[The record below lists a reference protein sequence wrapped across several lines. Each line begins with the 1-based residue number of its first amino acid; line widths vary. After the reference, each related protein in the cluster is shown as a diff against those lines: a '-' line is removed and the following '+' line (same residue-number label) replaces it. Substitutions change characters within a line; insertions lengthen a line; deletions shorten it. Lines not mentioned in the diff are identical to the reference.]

1 MGRMAGQSSG
11 EQPARLDALP
21 LRQMIER
28 RLRDDPEDVSPR
40 LPNRLKPA
48 SGTGVKASIARRLAT
63 GKMFGGGAR
72 DGSVGAS
79 TGRSGDGPALYVGAR
94 QRVMVKAFVGR
105 HGGAG
110 GARNAG
116 QAVSRHLRYLAREGM
131 GADGTETGFYG
142 PEGGLERDHV
152 HEACASWDGDRHHFR
167 LIISPEHGDKIDDM
181 DAYVR
186 DVMGRVAVDLREPKM
201 AWVALNHHDT
211 DQPHAHVLIRGKR
224 ANGRDLVIPRKVI
237 SYGIRDHAE
246 DRAQVLLGD
255 QSRSEAER
263 GLFARTT
270 ADRWTDID
278 MKLEKLA
285 ASNDGVV
292 PRAEINRRDTFGAVS
307 RARITHLERLA
318 LIEAD
323 THNGVKF
330 VDGLKGRLDRLQA
343 AQDQIRSHWAAK
355 RLEALA
361 GLSGGKLERVVPER
375 EATAEPVIDTPSS
388 SPKPSQAIAFD
399 PTIDRLTPLDVELMR
414 RGQLSASAAST
425 THMGHE
431 VESALKARAD
441 QLVKSGQAILQG
453 QGLGYQ
459 PTAWARLR
467 EAELKHVMARDLG
480 ITAPGQ
486 INYGRAEG
494 FVEGHV
500 TTSLGKHAII
510 NRGVGYAAM
519 AAQAGQ
525 ELAVGQAIGRV
536 MGVER

>member
-48 SGTGVKASIARRLAT
+48 SGAGVKASIARRLAT

-72 DGSVGAS
+72 SGSVGAA
-79 TGRSGDGPALYVGAR
+79 TGRSGGGPALYVGAR
-94 QRVMVKAFVGR
+94 QRVLVKAFVGR

-110 GARNAG
+110 GAKNAG

-131 GADGTETGFYG
+131 GADGNEPGFYG
-142 PEGGLERDHV
+142 AEGGLERDHV
-152 HEACASWDGDRHHFR
+152 HEACASWDDDRHHFR

-186 DVMGRVAVDLREPKM
+186 DVMERVAGDLREPKM
-201 AWVALNHHDT
+201 AWVAINHHDT

-237 SYGIRDHAE
+237 SYGIRGHAE
-246 DRAQVLLGD
+246 DRAQELLGD
-255 QSRSEAER
+255 QSRSEAEQ

-285 ASNDGVV
+285 ASNNGLV
-292 PRAEINRRDTFGAVS
+292 PRAEIDRYDTFGAVT
-307 RARITHLERLA
+307 RARIAHLARLN
-318 LIEAD
+318 LVEAD
-323 THNGVKF
+323 TRDGAKF
-330 VDGLKGRLDRLQA
+330 VDGLKGSLDRLQA
-343 AQDQIRSHWAAK
+343 AQDQIRSHWATK

-361 GLSGGKLERVVPER
+361 GLSGGKLERVLQER
-375 EATAEPVIDTPSS
+375 ETPVQVAIDSPLS
-388 SPKPSQAIAFD
+388 SPKTSQAIAFD

-414 RGQLSASAAST
+414 RGQLSASVASSA
-425 THMGHE
+425 HIGAE
-431 VESALKARAD
+431 VEAVLKARAD
-441 QLVKSGQAILQG
+441 HLVKSGQAIAQG
-453 QGLGYQ
+453 QGLGFQ

-480 ITAPGQ
+480 IRAPGQ
-486 INYGRAEG
+486 VSYGRAEG

-519 AAQAGQ
+519 ALQAGQ
-525 ELAVGQAIGRV
+525 ELAIGQAIGRAI
-536 MGVER
+536 GVER

>member
-1 MGRMAGQSSG
+1 MAGQSGG
-11 EQPARLDALP
+11 ERPASLDALP

-28 RLRDDPEDVSPR
+28 RLRDDPEDVLPR

-63 GKMFGGGAR
+63 GKMFGGGAQR
-72 DGSVGAS
+72 GSVGTSA
-79 TGRSGDGPALYVGAR
+79 GRFGGGPALYVGAR

-110 GARNAG
+110 GAKNAG

-186 DVMGRVAVDLREPKM
+186 DVMERVAGDLREPKM
-201 AWVALNHHDT
+201 AWVAINHHDT

-237 SYGIRDHAE
+237 SYGIRGHAE
-246 DRAQVLLGD
+246 DCAQELLGD

-278 MKLEKLA
+278 LKLEKLA
-285 ASNDGVV
+285 ASNDGSV
-292 PRAEINRRDTFGAVS
+292 PRAEIDRHDTFGAVT
-307 RARITHLERLA
+307 RVRITHLARLN
-318 LIEAD
+318 LVEAD
-323 THNGVKF
+323 TREGVKF
-330 VDGLKGRLDRLQA
+330 VDGLKGRLDRLQS

-361 GLSGGKLERVVPER
+361 GLSEVRTERIVPER
-375 EATAEPVIDTPSS
+375 EAPVEAAIDTPSS
-388 SPKPSQAIAFD
+388 SPKTSQVRAFD

-414 RGQLSASAAST
+414 RGQLSANVASP
-425 THMGHE
+425 THMGGE
-431 VESALKARAD
+431 VEAVLRARAD
-441 QLVKSGQAILQG
+441 HLVKSGQAIAQG
-453 QGLGYQ
+453 RGLGFQ

-480 ITAPGQ
+480 INAPGQ
-486 INYGRAEG
+486 ISYGRAEG

-519 AAQAGQ
+519 ALQAGQ
-525 ELAVGQAIGRV
+525 ELAVGQAIGLA

>member
-1 MGRMAGQSSG
+1 
-11 EQPARLDALP
+11 
-21 LRQMIER
+21 
-28 RLRDDPEDVSPR
+28 
-40 LPNRLKPA
+40 
-48 SGTGVKASIARRLAT
+48 
-63 GKMFGGGAR
+63 
-72 DGSVGAS
+72 
-79 TGRSGDGPALYVGAR
+79 
-94 QRVMVKAFVGR
+94 MVKAFVGR
-105 HGGAG
+105 HGAAG

-186 DVMGRVAVDLREPKM
+186 DVMERVAGDLREPKM
-201 AWVALNHHDT
+201 AWVAINHHDT

-237 SYGIRDHAE
+237 SYGIRGHAE
-246 DRAQVLLGD
+246 DCAQELLGD

-278 MKLEKLA
+278 LKLEKLA
-285 ASNDGVV
+285 ASNDGSV
-292 PRAEINRRDTFGAVS
+292 PRAEIDRHDTFGAVT
-307 RARITHLERLA
+307 RVRITHLARLN
-318 LIEAD
+318 LVEAD
-323 THNGVKF
+323 TREGVKF
-330 VDGLKGRLDRLQA
+330 VDGLKGRLDRLQS

-361 GLSGGKLERVVPER
+361 GLSEVRTERIVPER
-375 EATAEPVIDTPSS
+375 EAPVEAAIDTPSS
-388 SPKPSQAIAFD
+388 SPKTSQVRAFD

-414 RGQLSASAAST
+414 RGQLSANVASP
-425 THMGHE
+425 THMGGE
-431 VESALKARAD
+431 VEAVLRARAD
-441 QLVKSGQAILQG
+441 HLVKSGQAIAQG
-453 QGLGYQ
+453 RGLGFQ

-480 ITAPGQ
+480 INAPGQ
-486 INYGRAEG
+486 IGYGRAEG

-519 AAQAGQ
+519 ALQAGQ
-525 ELAVGQAIGRV
+525 ELAVGQAIGLA

>member
-40 LPNRLKPA
+40 LPSRLKPA
-48 SGTGVKASIARRLAT
+48 SGTGVKVSIARRLAT

-72 DGSVGAS
+72 SGATGAS
-79 TGRSGDGPALYVGAR
+79 IGRSGDGPALYVGAR
-94 QRVMVKAFVGR
+94 QRVMVKAYVGR
-105 HGGAG
+105 HGSAG

-142 PEGGLERDHV
+142 PEGGLERDQV
-152 HEACASWDGDRHHFR
+152 HEVCASWDDDRHHFR

-186 DVMGRVAVDLREPKM
+186 DVMERVAGDLREPQM
-201 AWVALNHHDT
+201 AWVAINHHDT

-237 SYGIRDHAE
+237 SYGIRGHAE
-246 DRAQVLLGD
+246 DRAQELLGD

-263 GLFARTT
+263 GLLARTT
-270 ADRWTDID
+270 ANRWTDID

-285 ASNDGVV
+285 ASNDGTV
-292 PRAEINRRDTFGAVS
+292 PRAEIDRHDTFGAVT
-307 RARITHLERLA
+307 RARIAHLTRLN
-318 LIEAD
+318 LVEAD
-323 THNGVKF
+323 TQDGVQF

-343 AQDQIRSHWAAK
+343 AQDHVRSHWAAK
-355 RLEALA
+355 RLEALT
-361 GLSGGKLERVVPER
+361 GLSGTKVER
-375 EATAEPVIDTPSS
+375 EAPRREAPVEAAFDTPSS
-388 SPKPSQAIAFD
+388 PQKPSRVITFD
-399 PTIDRLTPLDVELMR
+399 PTIERLTPLDVELMR
-414 RGQLSASAAST
+414 RGQLSANAATS
-425 THMGHE
+425 THMGAE
-431 VESALKARAD
+431 VEAVLKARAD
-441 QLVKSGQAILQG
+441 HIVRSGQAIAQG
-453 QGLGYQ
+453 QGLGYE
-459 PTAWARLR
+459 PKAWAKLR
-467 EAELKHVMARDLG
+467 EAELKYVMARDLG
-480 ITAPGQ
+480 ITAPGH
-486 INYGRAEG
+486 ISYGRAEG
-494 FVEGHV
+494 FVEGHL

-519 AAQAGQ
+519 AVQAGQ
-525 ELAVGQAIGRV
+525 ELAIGQTIGRA

>member
-1 MGRMAGQSSG
+1 MGQMAGQSGG
-11 EQPARLDALP
+11 ERPARLDALP

-28 RLRDDPEDVSPR
+28 RLRDDPEGISPH
-40 LPNRLKPA
+40 LPNHLKPA

-72 DGSVGAS
+72 AGSVGVS
-79 TGRSGDGPALYVGAR
+79 SGRSSNGPALYVGAR

-105 HGGAG
+105 HGCAG
-110 GARNAG
+110 GAKSAG

-181 DAYVR
+181 DAYIR
-186 DVMGRVAVDLREPKM
+186 DVMERVAGDLREPKM
-201 AWVALNHHDT
+201 AWVAINHHDT

-237 SYGIRDHAE
+237 SYGIRGHAE
-246 DRAQVLLGD
+246 DRAQELLGD

-263 GLFARTT
+263 GLFARTI

-278 MKLEKLA
+278 VKLEKLA
-285 ASNDGVV
+285 SANDGIV
-292 PRAEINRRDTFGAVS
+292 PRAEIDRHDTFGAVT
-307 RARITHLERLA
+307 RARIAHLARLN
-318 LIEAD
+318 LLEVD
-323 THNGVKF
+323 MREGVKF
-330 VDGLKGRLDRLQA
+330 VEDLKGRLGRLQA

-355 RLEALA
+355 RLEAMT
-361 GLSGGKLERVVPER
+361 GLSGTKVER
-375 EATAEPVIDTPSS
+375 ETPRREVPVEAAVDTHPSTQKS
-388 SPKPSQAIAFD
+388 SQASAFD

-414 RGQLSASAAST
+414 RGQLSANAVSS
-425 THMGHE
+425 THMGAE
-431 VESALKARAD
+431 IEAVLKARAD
-441 QLVKSGQAILQG
+441 HLVKSGQAIAQG
-453 QGLGYQ
+453 QGLGFQ
-459 PTAWARLR
+459 PTAWAKLR
-467 EAELKHVMARDLG
+467 EAELKHVMGRDLG
-480 ITAPGQ
+480 IKAAGQ
-486 INYGRAEG
+486 VSYGRAEG

-500 TTSLGKHAII
+500 TTSLGKHVII

-519 AAQAGQ
+519 AVQAGQ
-525 ELAVGQAIGRV
+525 ELAVGQTIGRA

>member
-1 MGRMAGQSSG
+1 MAQMAGHNRG

-40 LPNRLKPA
+40 LPSRLKPA
-48 SGTGVKASIARRLAT
+48 SGTGVKASISRRLAT

-72 DGSVGAS
+72 SGAAGAS
-79 TGRSGDGPALYVGAR
+79 IGRSGDGPALYVGAR

-142 PEGGLERDHV
+142 PKGGLERDHV
-152 HEACASWDGDRHHFR
+152 HEACAFWDDDRHHFR
-167 LIISPEHGDKIDDM
+167 LIISPEHSDKIDDM

-186 DVMGRVAVDLREPKM
+186 DVMERVAGDLREPQM
-201 AWVALNHHDT
+201 AWVAINHHDT

-237 SYGIRDHAE
+237 SYGIRGHAE
-246 DRAQVLLGD
+246 DRAQELLGD

-285 ASNDGVV
+285 ASNDGTV
-292 PRAEINRRDTFGAVS
+292 PRAEIVRHDTFGAVT
-307 RARITHLERLA
+307 RARIAHLTRLN
-318 LIEAD
+318 LVEAD
-323 THNGVKF
+323 AQDGVQF
-330 VDGLKGRLDRLQA
+330 VDGWKGRLDRLQA
-343 AQDQIRSHWAAK
+343 AQDHIRSHWAAK

-361 GLSGGKLERVVPER
+361 GLSGGKLKRVRSER
-375 EATAEPVIDTPSS
+375 EAPVEAAIDTPSS
-388 SPKPSQAIAFD
+388 SPKTSQAIAFD

-414 RGQLSASAAST
+414 RGQLSANEASS
-425 THMGHE
+425 THMGRE
-431 VESALKARAD
+431 VEAALQARAD
-441 QLVKSGQAILQG
+441 HLVKSSQAITQG
-453 QGLGYQ
+453 QGLGFQ
-459 PTAWARLR
+459 PAAWAKLR
-467 EAELKHVMARDLG
+467 EAELRHVMGRDLG
-480 ITAPGQ
+480 IKAHGQ
-486 INYGRAEG
+486 ISYGLAEG
-494 FVEGHV
+494 FVEGHI

-510 NRGVGYAAM
+510 NRGVGYAAI
-519 AAQAGQ
+519 AVQAGQ
-525 ELAVGQAIGRV
+525 ELAVGQAIGRA
-536 MGVER
+536 MGMER

>member
-1 MGRMAGQSSG
+1 
-11 EQPARLDALP
+11 
-21 LRQMIER
+21 
-28 RLRDDPEDVSPR
+28 
-40 LPNRLKPA
+40 
-48 SGTGVKASIARRLAT
+48 
-63 GKMFGGGAR
+63 
-72 DGSVGAS
+72 
-79 TGRSGDGPALYVGAR
+79 
-94 QRVMVKAFVGR
+94 MVKAFVGR

-110 GARNAG
+110 GAKNAG

-131 GADGTETGFYG
+131 VADGNETGFYG
-142 PEGGLERDHV
+142 PEGGLERDQV
-152 HEACASWDGDRHHFR
+152 HEACASWDDDRHHFR

-186 DVMGRVAVDLREPKM
+186 DVMQRVAGDLREPKM
-201 AWVALNHHDT
+201 AWVAINHHDT

-224 ANGRDLVIPRKVI
+224 ANGRDLVISRKVI
-237 SYGIRDHAE
+237 SYGIRGHAE
-246 DRAQVLLGD
+246 DRAQELLGD
-255 QSRSEAER
+255 QSRPEAER

-292 PRAEINRRDTFGAVS
+292 ARAEIDRHDTFGAVT
-307 RARITHLERLA
+307 RARIAHLTRLN
-318 LIEAD
+318 LVKVD
-323 THNGVKF
+323 TREGVKF

-343 AQDQIRSHWAAK
+343 AQDHIRSHWAAK

-375 EATAEPVIDTPSS
+375 EATAAPVIDTPSS

-425 THMGHE
+425 THMGHQ
-431 VESALKARAD
+431 VETALKARAD
-441 QLVKSGQAILQG
+441 QLVKSGQAIIQG

-519 AAQAGQ
+519 ALQAGQ
-525 ELAVGQAIGRV
+525 ELAVGQAIGRA

>member
-1 MGRMAGQSSG
+1 MGQMARQNGV
-11 EQPARLDALP
+11 ERPASLDALP

-72 DGSVGAS
+72 GGSVRAA

-110 GARNAG
+110 GAKNAG

-131 GADGTETGFYG
+131 GADGSEPGFYG

-167 LIISPEHGDKIDDM
+167 LIISPEHGDKIDNM
-181 DAYVR
+181 DDYVR
-186 DVMGRVAVDLREPKM
+186 DVMERVAGDLREPQM
-201 AWVALNHHDT
+201 AWVAINHHDT

-237 SYGIRDHAE
+237 SYGIRGHAE
-246 DRAQVLLGD
+246 DRAQELLGD

-285 ASNDGVV
+285 ASNDGSV
-292 PRAEINRRDTFGAVS
+292 PRAEIDRHDTFGAVT
-307 RARITHLERLA
+307 RARVAHLTRLN
-318 LIEAD
+318 LVEAD
-323 THNGVKF
+323 TREGVKF

-355 RLEALA
+355 RLEAMT
-361 GLSGGKLERVVPER
+361 GLSGGRTEQSVAARNPPREVVVE
-375 EATAEPVIDTPSS
+375 TPASS
-388 SPKPSQAIAFD
+388 QSQVQAIAFD
-399 PTIDRLTPLDVELMR
+399 PTIERLTPLDVELMR
-414 RGQLSASAAST
+414 RGQLTANAASS
-425 THMGHE
+425 THMGAE
-431 VESALKARAD
+431 VEAVLKARAD
-441 QLVKSGQAILQG
+441 HLVRAGQAIAQG
-453 QGLGYQ
+453 QGLGYE
-459 PTAWARLR
+459 PKAWARLR

-480 ITAPGQ
+480 IKALGY
-486 INYGRAEG
+486 ISYGRAEG

-500 TTSLGKHAII
+500 TTSLGKHLII

-519 AAQAGQ
+519 AVQTGQ
-525 ELAVGQAIGRV
+525 ELAVGQAIGRA

>member
-1 MGRMAGQSSG
+1 MGQMAGQSGG

-28 RLRDDPEDVSPR
+28 RLRDDPEDVSAS
-40 LPNRLKPA
+40 LPNRLRPA

-72 DGSVGAS
+72 ADSVGAS

-110 GARNAG
+110 GAKNAG

-142 PEGGLERDHV
+142 REGGLERDHV

-186 DVMGRVAVDLREPKM
+186 DVMERVAGDLREPKM
-201 AWVALNHHDT
+201 AWVAINHHDT

-237 SYGIRDHAE
+237 SYGIRGHAE
-246 DRAQVLLGD
+246 DQAQELLGD
-255 QSRSEAER
+255 QSRPEAER

-278 MKLEKLA
+278 VKLEKLA
-285 ASNDGVV
+285 SANDGSV
-292 PRAEINRRDTFGAVS
+292 PRAEIDRHDTFGAVT
-307 RARITHLERLA
+307 RARITHLTRLN
-318 LIEAD
+318 LVKAD
-323 THNGVKF
+323 TREGVKF
-330 VDGLKGRLDRLQA
+330 AEGLKGRLDRLQA

-361 GLSGGKLERVVPER
+361 GLSEATTERVVPKR
-375 EATAEPVIDTPSS
+375 EAQVEAAVDTPSS
-388 SPKPSQAIAFD
+388 IHKPSQAIAFD
-399 PTIDRLTPLDVELMR
+399 PTVERLTPLDVELMR
-414 RGQLSASAAST
+414 RGQLSANAAT
-425 THMGHE
+425 PAHMGAE
-431 VESALKARAD
+431 VEAFLKARAD
-441 QLVKSGQAILQG
+441 HLMKSGQAITQG
-453 QGLGYQ
+453 QGLGYE
-459 PTAWARLR
+459 PRAWARLR
-467 EAELKHVMARDLG
+467 EAELKHVIARDLG
-480 ITAPGQ
+480 IRAPGQ
-486 INYGRAEG
+486 ISYGRAEG

-500 TTSLGKHAII
+500 TTSLGKHIII
-510 NRGVGYAAM
+510 NRAVGYAAM
-519 AAQAGQ
+519 AVQAGQ
-525 ELAVGQAIGRV
+525 ELAVGKAIGRA
-536 MGVER
+536 MGLER

>member
-1 MGRMAGQSSG
+1 MGQMAGQSGG
-11 EQPARLDALP
+11 ERPASLDALS

-40 LPNRLKPA
+40 LPNHLKPA

-72 DGSVGAS
+72 GGSVGAS
-79 TGRSGDGPALYVGAR
+79 TGRAGDGPALYVGAR

-142 PEGGLERDHV
+142 PEGGLERDPV

-167 LIISPEHGDKIDDM
+167 LIISPEHGDRIDDM

-186 DVMGRVAVDLREPKM
+186 DVMERVAGDLREPKM
-201 AWVALNHHDT
+201 AWVAINHHDT
-211 DQPHAHVLIRGKR
+211 DQPHAHVLIRGRR

-237 SYGIRDHAE
+237 SHGIRGHAE
-246 DRAQVLLGD
+246 DRAQELLGD

-285 ASNDGVV
+285 AANDGVV
-292 PRAEINRRDTFGAVS
+292 PRAEIDRHDTFGAVT
-307 RARITHLERLA
+307 RARIAHLTRLN
-318 LIEAD
+318 LVEAD
-323 THNGVKF
+323 TRDGVTF
-330 VDGLKGRLDRLQA
+330 VEGLKGRLDRLQA

-355 RLEALA
+355 RLEAMT
-361 GLSGGKLERVVPER
+361 GMSGTKVER
-375 EATAEPVIDTPSS
+375 EPPRREAPVEAAVDTPSS
-388 SPKPSQAIAFD
+388 PQKSPRAIAFD
-399 PTIDRLTPLDVELMR
+399 PTIERLTPLDVELMR
-414 RGQLSASAAST
+414 RGQLSATAVSSS
-425 THMGHE
+425 HMDAE
-431 VESALKARAD
+431 VEAVLKARAD
-441 QLVKSGQAILQG
+441 HLLRSGQAIVQG
-453 QGLGYQ
+453 QGLGYE
-459 PTAWARLR
+459 PRAWAKLR
-467 EAELKHVMARDLG
+467 EAELKHVMARDLW
-480 ITAPGQ
+480 IRAPGH
-486 INYGRAEG
+486 ISYGRAEG

-500 TTSLGKHAII
+500 TTSLGEHAII

-519 AAQAGQ
+519 ALQPGQ
-525 ELAVGQAIGRV
+525 ELAVGQAIGRA
-536 MGVER
+536 MGMER

>member
-1 MGRMAGQSSG
+1 MGQMAGQSGG
-11 EQPARLDALP
+11 EQPARLDALS

-28 RLRDDPEDVSPR
+28 RLRDDPEDVSPH
-40 LPNRLKPA
+40 LPNRLNPA

-72 DGSVGAS
+72 AGSVGAS
-79 TGRSGDGPALYVGAR
+79 SGRSGDRPALYVGAR

-131 GADGTETGFYG
+131 GADGSEPGFYG

-186 DVMGRVAVDLREPKM
+186 DVMERVAGDLREPKI
-201 AWVALNHHDT
+201 AWVAINHHDT
-211 DQPHAHVLIRGKR
+211 DQPHAHVLIRGRR
-224 ANGRDLVIPRKVI
+224 ANGRHLVIPRKVI
-237 SYGIRDHAE
+237 SHGIRGHAE
-246 DRAQVLLGD
+246 DRAQELLGD

-278 MKLEKLA
+278 MRLEKLA
-285 ASNDGVV
+285 AANDGNV
-292 PRAEINRRDTFGAVS
+292 PRAEIDRHDTFGAVT
-307 RARITHLERLA
+307 RARVAHLTRLN
-318 LIEAD
+318 LVEAD
-323 THNGVKF
+323 TRDGVKF
-330 VDGLKGRLDRLQA
+330 VDDLKVRLDRLQA
-343 AQDQIRSHWAAK
+343 AQDHIRSHWAAK
-355 RLEALA
+355 RLEAMT
-361 GLSGGKLERVVPER
+361 GLSGGKLGRVVRER
-375 EATAEPVIDTPSS
+375 EAPVEAAIDTPSS
-388 SPKPSQAIAFD
+388 SPKTSQAIAFD

-414 RGQLSASAAST
+414 RGQLSSNVASS
-425 THMGHE
+425 THMGAE
-431 VESALKARAD
+431 VEAVLKARAD
-441 QLVKSGQAILQG
+441 HLVKSGQAIAQG
-453 QGLGYQ
+453 QGLGFQ
-459 PTAWARLR
+459 PTAWAKLR
-467 EAELKHVMARDLG
+467 EAELKHVMARELG
-480 ITAPGQ
+480 IRVPGH
-486 INYGRAEG
+486 ISYGRAEG

-500 TTSLGKHAII
+500 TTSLGKHAVI

-519 AAQAGQ
+519 AVQAGQ
-525 ELAVGQAIGRV
+525 ELAVGQAIGRAIG
-536 MGVER
+536 MER

>member
-1 MGRMAGQSSG
+1 MGQMAGHNGG
-11 EQPARLDALP
+11 ERPASLDALP

-40 LPNRLKPA
+40 LPSRLKPA

-72 DGSVGAS
+72 GGSVGAS
-79 TGRSGDGPALYVGAR
+79 TGRSVNGHALYVGAR

-110 GARNAG
+110 GAKNAG

-167 LIISPEHGDKIDDM
+167 LIISPEHGDMIDDM

-186 DVMGRVAVDLREPKM
+186 DVMERVASDLREPQM
-201 AWVALNHHDT
+201 AWVAINHHDT

-224 ANGRDLVIPRKVI
+224 TSGRDLVIPRKVI
-237 SYGIRDHAE
+237 SYGIRGHAE
-246 DRAQVLLGD
+246 DRAQELLGD

-263 GLFARTT
+263 GLFARAT
-270 ADRWTDID
+270 ADRWTEID

-285 ASNDGVV
+285 ASNDGSV
-292 PRAEINRRDTFGAVS
+292 PRAEIDRHDIFGAVT
-307 RARITHLERLA
+307 RARIAHLTRLN
-318 LIEAD
+318 LVEAHTRD
-323 THNGVKF
+323 GVKF
-330 VDGLKGRLDRLQA
+330 SDDLKGRLDRLQS

-361 GLSGGKLERVVPER
+361 GLSEVRTERIVPER
-375 EATAEPVIDTPSS
+375 EAPVEAAIDAPSS
-388 SPKPSQAIAFD
+388 SPNTSQVRAFD

-414 RGQLSASAAST
+414 RGQLSANVASP
-425 THMGHE
+425 THMGGE
-431 VESALKARAD
+431 VEAVLRARAD
-441 QLVKSGQAILQG
+441 HLVKSGQAIAQG
-453 QGLGYQ
+453 QGLGFQ
-459 PTAWARLR
+459 PTAWANLR

-480 ITAPGQ
+480 IRAPGH
-486 INYGRAEG
+486 ISYGRAEG

-519 AAQAGQ
+519 AMQARQ
-525 ELAVGQAIGRV
+525 ELALGQAIGLG